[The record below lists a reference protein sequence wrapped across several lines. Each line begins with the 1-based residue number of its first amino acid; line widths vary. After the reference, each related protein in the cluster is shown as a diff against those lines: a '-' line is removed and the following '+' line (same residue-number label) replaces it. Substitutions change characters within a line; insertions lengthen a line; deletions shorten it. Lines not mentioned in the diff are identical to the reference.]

1 MIVGVDFSIK
11 STAVTVI
18 TNLGNYYFYTFARKS
33 VAKEDFFLTLQNSGV
48 NVISLPDEA
57 PLPKTANLT
66 DKERSSIVDGL
77 MLTESIVQTLSTHN
91 FDENSHVAIEGFS
104 FASTGNR
111 LAQISGYQW
120 LLRAKLMEA
129 LKINANQL
137 SFYSPMTIKAT
148 AGKGNYKKEEMIAAF
163 INSDANCKFARRLRE
178 APAEFQ
184 NKKGQWLKPL
194 DDLVDSY
201 WIAKTL
207 EKTLSTK

>member
-18 TNLGNYYFYTFARKS
+18 TNLGNIYFYTFARKS
-33 VAKEDFFLTLQNSGV
+33 VAKEDFFLTLQSSGV
-48 NVISLPDEA
+48 NVISLPDEP

-66 DKERSSIVDGL
+66 DKERSSIRDGI
-77 MLTESIVQTLSTHN
+77 MLTNSIAQTLAAHS
-91 FDENSHVAIEGFS
+91 FAEEDHVAIEGFS

-120 LLRAKLMEA
+120 LLRAKLMET
-129 LKINANQL
+129 LKISTDQL

-148 AGKGNYKKEEMIAAF
+148 AGKGNFKKEEMIEAF
-163 INSDANCKFARRLRE
+163 INSGVDCKFARRLRE

-194 DDLVDSY
+194 DDLVDSF

-207 EKTLSTK
+207 EKTLSK